1 MSYNEFCFQYIDDL
15 IEGLLALME
24 SDYTKPVN
32 VGNPDEYTIDKFATK
47 VQQTV
52 VDQLGPDYTSH
63 VVYQANS
70 RTLNDPQVMLGL

>member
-1 MSYNEFCFQYIDDL
+1 
-15 IEGLLALME
+15 ME

-70 RTLNDPQVMLGL
+70 RTLNDPQVKLGLWKYPKVSVLPYNLQAK